1 MVPWLFILPD
11 CSVFFF
17 SQAGVDKATTA
28 HLIELNSLKFPQS
41 DISNDGFDLIILFQ
55 QTDPGRRFTF
65 ISNWPHLTTRGWYRC
80 QLCNVYECRR
90 EEFERHLRS
99 EAHKLKRRTSKDCGR
114 DDASAYFCD
123 GENEQHSLGT
133 DIK

>member
-1 MVPWLFILPD
+1 MSNILP
-11 CSVFFF
+11 
-17 SQAGVDKATTA
+17 
-28 HLIELNSLKFPQS
+28 S
-41 DISNDGFDLIILFQ
+41 DTENEKSNDSDSLSGS

-123 GENEQHSLGT
+123 GENEQHSLET